1 MKPIAPIELLLAA
14 ALAGTHPSST
24 DKPSKTGEPSLSI
37 VAHDLSS
44 AEGLNRP
51 QIIVSLC
58 REFRALRI
66 YMAAPDVHKAMIAR
80 QSTGCVT

>member
-1 MKPIAPIELLLAA
+1 MKPTASIALFLAA

-24 DKPSKTGEPSLSI
+24 DKPSKTEKPFLSM
-37 VAHDLSS
+37 VTHDLSS
-44 AEGLNRP
+44 AKGLNRP
-51 QIIVSLC
+51 QIIVGLC

-66 YMAAPDVHKAMIAR
+66 YIGVPDVQKAMIAR